1 MSLNSQNMENKE
13 YNRKNYNEK
22 IAEIAKIFW
31 SVAKQMTHEA
41 GNVKPGG
48 GMAWCSKKYEKA
60 NTSREWPRLC

>member
-1 MSLNSQNMENKE
+1 MK
-13 YNRKNYNEK
+13 K

-60 NTSREWPRLC
+60 NTSREWPRLCKLEDRKEYTIVQK